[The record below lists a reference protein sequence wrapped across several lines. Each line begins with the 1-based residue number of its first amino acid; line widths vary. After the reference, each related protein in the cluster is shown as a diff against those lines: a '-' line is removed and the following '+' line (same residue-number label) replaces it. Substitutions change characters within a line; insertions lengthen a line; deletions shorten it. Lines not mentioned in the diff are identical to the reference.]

1 MLNKSQVTKLAQE
14 IKAEIDP
21 NSKFYGRLLEW
32 SDITNHYGIGL
43 SDKYLFS
50 TGEFPALLPMLKY
63 QDKLKLTPTKA
74 LKPNLVIERL
84 IYALDCFKTWHYGLL
99 GWNCEHYTRLVA
111 TNQALSYQVK
121 LSPLAFLN
129 NGGYNPDAVHV
140 FNTYLSN
147 LGLTNLIESP

>member
-1 MLNKSQVTKLAQE
+1 MLTQNQVIQLTQA
-14 IKAEIDP
+14 IKDQSNT

-43 SDKYLFS
+43 SDEYLFS
-50 TGEFPALLPMLKY
+50 TGEFPDLLPMFKY

-84 IYALDCFKTWHYGLL
+84 IYALDCFKDWHYGLL
-99 GWNCEHYTRLVA
+99 GWNCEHYARLVA
-111 TNQALSYQVK
+111 TNEALSYQVK

-129 NGGYNPDAVHV
+129 NGGYNPDAVRV
-140 FNTYLSN
+140 F
-147 LGLTNLIESP
+147 